1 MPGRAVTVPPIRC
14 NGGHFPHPWFLVLSP
29 RSLGLWTALVAA
41 SAAIAYVLSLAQFP
55 AALLL
60 GPMLVAIAFGVGGAS
75 LALAR
80 PGFQAAQ
87 AIIGCLVAKAVTA
100 DIVGTLL
107 DDGLLILAVVL
118 VTVMAGAVVGWALTR
133 LRILPGS
140 TAAWGSSPVGPP
152 P

>member
-1 MPGRAVTVPPIRC
+1 M
-14 NGGHFPHPWFLVLSP
+14 LSP

-41 SAAIAYVLSLAQFP
+41 SAAIAYGLTLAQFP

-75 LALAR
+75 LSLAR

-118 VTVMAGAVVGWALTR
+118 VTVMAGALVGWALTR